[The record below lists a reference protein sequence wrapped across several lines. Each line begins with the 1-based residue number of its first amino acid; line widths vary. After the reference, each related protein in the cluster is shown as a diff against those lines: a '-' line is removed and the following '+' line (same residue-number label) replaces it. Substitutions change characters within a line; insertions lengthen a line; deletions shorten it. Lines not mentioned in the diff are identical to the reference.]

1 VQVGGAWNDGSR
13 GEKSVVIKRLGKG
26 GAGYP
31 VAMMGKKGGKE
42 GDIPRHS
49 SNNCI
54 VSVLIGKTFARS
66 LSADKTC
73 SLAQTFD
80 VGWSANPI
88 DVVRE

>member
-1 VQVGGAWNDGSR
+1 MRAGKHEGKR
-13 GEKSVVIKRLGKG
+13 GEGD
-26 GAGYP
+26 P
-31 VAMMGKKGGKE
+31 VALMEKE
-42 GDIPRHS
+42 GHEERDIPRHS

>member
-1 VQVGGAWNDGSR
+1 VG
-13 GEKSVVIKRLGKG
+13 IKRLGKG
-26 GAGYP
+26 EARVP
-31 VAMMGKKGGKE
+31 SRFDGKE
-42 GDIPRHS
+42 SGKERDIPRHS

-54 VSVLIGKTFARS
+54 VSVLIGNTFARS